1 MSDVFYT
8 NFRKG
13 RCIVLKAKTAIQFT
27 LEGKNRA
34 GGDRLCV
41 AFNFGNNLLFT
52 GRVGNDGDV
61 FVFNNEYSVDVDFFT
76 VDAEAFTLL
85 QPVLTK
91 GMDLAIHEGKRII
104 GIAKLLEFS
113 YI

>member
-1 MSDVFYT
+1 M
-8 NFRKG
+8 
-13 RCIVLKAKTAIQFT
+13 LKVKTTIQFT

-34 GGDRLCV
+34 GGDRLCA
-41 AFNFGNNLLFT
+41 AFNFGNDLLFT

-61 FVFNNEYSVDVDFFT
+61 FLFNNEYSVDVVFFT
-76 VDAEAFTLL
+76 VDAEAYTLL
-85 QPVLTK
+85 QPVLAE

-113 YI
+113 YIVT

>member
-1 MSDVFYT
+1 M
-8 NFRKG
+8 
-13 RCIVLKAKTAIQFT
+13 LKTKTAIQFT

-34 GGDRLCV
+34 GGDRLCT

-61 FVFNNEYSVDVDFFT
+61 FVFNNEYLVNVDFFT

-85 QPVLTK
+85 QPILAE

-113 YI
+113 FIGT